1 MGGVRVRVCV
11 QRWPHGC
18 AWEKAGDRE
27 GAHLAGG
34 QRGGHVE
41 VSIVVEL
48 RGVSPAHLAD
58 HLRHLRAF
66 EGVVSGRMKESRLRR
81 FVEYL
86 TAQFFGQSEGLIP

>member
-1 MGGVRVRVCV
+1 MSRQGLRLSTASCEEGGARRFVIGR
-11 QRWPHGC
+11 
-18 AWEKAGDRE
+18 

-41 VSIVVEL
+41 VPIVVEL

-66 EGVVSGRMKESRLRR
+66 EGVVSGRMKESRLWR